1 MSLLVDYDKTYL
13 KKPKLRRMNA
23 GFINIYDLNHETNK
37 DFKEITNIINNK
49 SCKKYN
55 PGYFIMKQAFK
66 NNHYGLITLDYIVW
80 REYWVRLN
88 NNNHIY

>member
-1 MSLLVDYDKTYL
+1 
-13 KKPKLRRMNA
+13 
-23 GFINIYDLNHETNK
+23 
-37 DFKEITNIINNK
+37 
-49 SCKKYN
+49 
-55 PGYFIMKQAFK
+55 MKQAFK